1 MEERYYVATPENVS
15 FTYDIAGIGSRFMA
29 ALVDVLIYFV
39 MAVALALIFSQVVQR
54 VEEVDPT
61 LASTLTAIYFVVS
74 FALYWVYYIVFE
86 LVWGGQSPG
95 KRLVKLRVV
104 RLDGTP
110 ASAGQIIIRNV
121 GRLVDIFPGFYAVG
135 LIVMFLN
142 DQSRR
147 LGDFAAGT
155 LVVRENAQLSLQQ
168 LSAPTAPLVSL
179 SSAAA
184 EEAAALPVYRLNRDQ
199 KHLVREFI
207 TRRESMNDAQRAR
220 LAIQIGQAIAQQMDT
235 LQPSHPA
242 QAERL
247 IELTAAAITS

>member
-1 MEERYYVATPENVS
+1 MEERYNVATPENVS

-54 VEEVDPT
+54 IEEADPT

-110 ASAGQIIIRNV
+110 ASAVQIIIRNV

-135 LIVMFLN
+135 LTVMFLN

-155 LVVRENAQLSLQQ
+155 LVVRENAKLSLQQ
-168 LSAPTAPLVSL
+168 LSALTAPLVSL

-184 EEAAALPVYRLNRDQ
+184 EEAAALPVNRLSRDQ

-207 TRRESMNDAQRAR
+207 TRRESMNDVQRAR
-220 LAIQIGQAIAQQMDT
+220 LAIQIGQSIAQQMDT
-235 LQPSHPA
+235 LLPSHPA